1 MITIITGT
9 PGTGKT
15 SYVVAEL
22 MNTTGRNI
30 YVDGIPELSLPHE
43 VAPPV
48 DQWVTVGEDD
58 SGATSHQWNF
68 PPNSIIIIDEAQ
80 RSFRPR
86 PSGSK
91 VPDYVAALET
101 HRHAGLD
108 FWFITQHPALIESN
122 VRRLCGRHVHIRNT
136 ALGRR
141 LHEWSQVEDPESST
155 SRASAVTRPYKL
167 PKEAFSKYKSAEIHT
182 KTKARLPLSL
192 FVVGAALIAFIVV
205 AWMGY
210 NTVKSKMN
218 PDKPSILDQTAK
230 STPAGQG
237 GAVAEPVV
245 IDAATLLVEFD
256 PRVSGRPE
264 TAPAYDALRVVV
276 NMPVVVGCMSSKTRC
291 TCINQ
296 QGTNAGLD
304 DMQCH
309 AWLAK
314 PPFDPYK
321 PKPVEVVQKTDLPK
335 SGSREPDQAPGSYP
349 KNPVQQ
355 MPVDAV

>member
-22 MNTTGRNI
+22 MQTTGRNI
-30 YVDGIPELSLPHE
+30 YVDGIPDLALPHE

-48 DQWVTVGEDD
+48 TQWVTVGEDE
-58 SGATSHQWNF
+58 SGATSHKWNF

-86 PSGSK
+86 PAGSK

-141 LHEWSQVEDPESST
+141 LHEWTQVEDPESTT

-182 KTKARLPLSL
+182 KNKARLPLS
-192 FVVGAALIAFIVV
+192 FYVVIAAVIGFLAV
-205 AWMGY
+205 AWMVY
-210 NTVKSKMN
+210 STIKAKTT
-218 PDKPSILDQTAK
+218 PEKPVTTEQQAPVNSQSVVQS
-230 STPAGQG
+230 STP
-237 GAVAEPVV
+237 V
-245 IDAATLLVEFD
+245 IDPAEMMQEFV
-256 PRVSGRPE
+256 PRVPGRPE
-264 TAPAYDALRVVV
+264 TAPAFDTLRVVA
-276 NMPVVVGCMSSKTRC
+276 NMPVVTGCVQTSTRC

-296 QGTNAGLD
+296 QGLDAGLD
-304 DMQCH
+304 SLQCK
-309 AWLAK
+309 AWLQN
-314 PPFDPYK
+314 PPFDPYTVKATVQEGRGSTDK
-321 PKPVEVVQKTDLPK
+321 PPQKATGDDYQQIT
-335 SGSREPDQAPGSYP
+335 GVPDSPRD
-349 KNPVQQ
+349 VRT
-355 MPVDAV
+355 

>member
-48 DQWVTVGEDD
+48 NEWVTVKQDE
-58 SGATSHQWNF
+58 SGALSHEWNF
-68 PPNSIIIIDEAQ
+68 PPNSIIIVDEAQ

-86 PSGSK
+86 PAGSK

-122 VRRLCGRHVHIRNT
+122 VRRLCGRHVHIRGT

-141 LHEWSQVEDPESST
+141 LHEWTQVEDPEST
-155 SRASAVTRPYKL
+155 SARASSVTRPYKL

-182 KTKARLPLSL
+182 KNKARLPLSF
-192 FVVGAALIAFIVV
+192 FVVIAAIVGFIGVAIAV
-205 AWMGY
+205 Y
-210 NTVKSKMN
+210 NTIQAKME
-218 PDKPSILDQTAK
+218 PEKPKTQQQQEKTSSPQSQTVAP
-230 STPAGQG
+230 SAEIDPA
-237 GAVAEPVV
+237 
-245 IDAATLLVEFD
+245 DLLTQFD
-256 PRVSGRPE
+256 PRVPGKPE

-276 NMPVVVGCMSSKTRC
+276 NMPVITGCIQTPKRC
-291 TCINQ
+291 FCINQ
-296 QGTNAGLD
+296 QSLDAGLD
-304 DMQCH
+304 DMQCK
-309 AWLAK
+309 AWLK
-314 PPFDPYK
+314 NPPFDPYTAK
-321 PKPVEVVQKTDLPK
+321 P
-335 SGSREPDQAPGSYP
+335 
-349 KNPVQQ
+349 NPQTESSKLAANPPAQQ
-355 MPVDAV
+355 SQQSPQNPPAVTGNAI

>member
-108 FWFITQHPALIESN
+108 
-122 VRRLCGRHVHIRNT
+122 
-136 ALGRR
+136 
-141 LHEWSQVEDPESST
+141 
-155 SRASAVTRPYKL
+155 
-167 PKEAFSKYKSAEIHT
+167 
-182 KTKARLPLSL
+182 
-192 FVVGAALIAFIVV
+192 
-205 AWMGY
+205 
-210 NTVKSKMN
+210 
-218 PDKPSILDQTAK
+218 
-230 STPAGQG
+230 
-237 GAVAEPVV
+237 
-245 IDAATLLVEFD
+245 
-256 PRVSGRPE
+256 
-264 TAPAYDALRVVV
+264 
-276 NMPVVVGCMSSKTRC
+276 
-291 TCINQ
+291 
-296 QGTNAGLD
+296 
-304 DMQCH
+304 
-309 AWLAK
+309 
-314 PPFDPYK
+314 
-321 PKPVEVVQKTDLPK
+321 
-335 SGSREPDQAPGSYP
+335 
-349 KNPVQQ
+349 
-355 MPVDAV
+355 